1 MREPPTS
8 ERTSAGDEMDQP
20 ASYREAEEE
29 LEAILT
35 RLEADEVDVDEL
47 STQVARARQLIT
59 WCRGRLAQA
68 EVSITELLADD
79 DR

>member
-1 MREPPTS
+1 
-8 ERTSAGDEMDQP
+8 MDQP

-47 STQVARARQLIT
+47 STHVARARQLIT
-59 WCRGRLAQA
+59 WCRARLAQA
-68 EVSITELLADD
+68 ELSITELLEDED
-79 DR
+79 Q